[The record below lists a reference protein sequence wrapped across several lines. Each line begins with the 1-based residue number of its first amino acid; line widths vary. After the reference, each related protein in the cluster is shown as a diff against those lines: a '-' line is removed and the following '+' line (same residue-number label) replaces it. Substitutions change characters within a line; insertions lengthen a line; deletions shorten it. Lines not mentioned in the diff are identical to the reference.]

1 MEPVAIGLGANIGD
15 RATTLRTAVRAI
27 DGLLRPM
34 RVSRVYETEPRHNRN
49 QPFFLNA
56 AVAGRT
62 TLSPEALLKELQSLE
77 EALGRRRSG
86 PRFGPR
92 RIDLDVLFFGERM
105 VETPELV
112 IPHPRLHERAFVLV
126 PLSEI
131 VPGWR
136 FPAGHP
142 DAGRR
147 IDELARETDRSGVRE
162 TSFQLVGGEA

>member
-15 RATTLRTAVRAI
+15 RATALRNATRAI
-27 DGLLRPM
+27 DDLLHPL
-34 RVSRVYETEPRHNRN
+34 RVSRVYETEPRYNRN
-49 QPFFLNA
+49 QPSFLNA
-56 AVAGRT
+56 AVVGRT
-62 TLSPEALLKELQSLE
+62 ALSPEGLLRELQSLE

-92 RIDLDVLFFGERM
+92 CIDIDVLFFGERV
-105 VETPELV
+105 VETLELV

-131 VPGWR
+131 APEWR

-147 IDELARETDRSGVRE
+147 IDELAREADRCGMRE
-162 TSFQLVGGEA
+162 TSFQLFGGEE